1 MASAVRPCIPH
12 DGSTV
17 PSLESLPTGSE
28 KRLRSLTKH
37 HRSLVKVTLPSSSK
51 SLRIKSWTKSVG
63 YHCQRE
69 CRSLGLISC
78 GRGMVATMKSIDV
91 DMRGFEVVASQHLEV
106 HFSRILI

>member
-17 PSLESLPTGSE
+17 PSLESLPTSSE
-28 KRLRSLTKH
+28 KRLRSLSKH

-63 YHCQRE
+63 YRCQRE

-78 GRGMVATMKSIDV
+78 GRGKVATMKNIDV
-91 DMRGFEVVASQHLEV
+91 DMRGFEVVASQQLEV